1 MFEVFTIGNAAILKG
16 GKESIHTSSLLVH
29 IINEA
34 LSQTAIPPESIAYL
48 TSRDQVT
55 ALLSQTDSIDLVI
68 PRGSNALVSS
78 IQNSTR
84 IPVMGHAD
92 GRCCVYVHNDAD
104 LQMASDVVLDSKVDY
119 PAACNAVETLLIH
132 EDIVKSGKVKQVV
145 KGLLEKGVE
154 LRCEEDI
161 LRQLDGVNG
170 AIRATDEDM
179 VTEFLDL
186 QIYVR
191 SVKSVDEGSFSIENV
206 LIVSDQLHQHIL
218 VTSHRF
224 HNNRLPGSRRPVPA
238 ARRLCRSILERI
250 NKVFFVFP

>member
-1 MFEVFTIGNAAILKG
+1 
-16 GKESIHTSSLLVH
+16 
-29 IINEA
+29 
-34 LSQTAIPPESIAYL
+34 
-48 TSRDQVT
+48 
-55 ALLSQTDSIDLVI
+55 
-68 PRGSNALVSS
+68 
-78 IQNSTR
+78 
-84 IPVMGHAD
+84 
-92 GRCCVYVHNDAD
+92 
-104 LQMASDVVLDSKVDY
+104 MASDVVLDSKVDY

-132 EDIVKSGKVKQVV
+132 EDILKSGKVRQVV
-145 KGLLEKGVE
+145 KGLVEKGVE

-218 VTSHRF
+218 VTSYRF
-224 HNNRLPGSRRPVPA
+224 HNNRFLRSRRSIPA

-250 NKVFFVFP
+250 NKVYFVSPDFYIHVADKEICGRFPLRVRCRSGCIYRKTPCARSSWFGRLDKLQVSHCGEWTRGRDV